1 MPSFSIK
8 RATSDDIPTIIQVQE
23 QTWEPTY
30 RDILSDE
37 QIRFMFDKIY
47 SPDVLEQQMTQQN
60 HQFFLLLAEQ
70 QPIGF
75 ASVEPATVDL
85 FKMHK
90 IYILPS
96 LQGTGAG
103 KYLLSFVEDFV
114 RSAGGTTLSLNVNR
128 YNKAKLFYEKMGFH
142 VVRQEDIPIGSYWM
156 NDFVLEKQ
164 IG

>member
-8 RATSDDIPTIIQVQE
+8 RATSDDIPAIIQVQE

-30 RDILSDE
+30 RDILSNE

-47 SPDVLEQQMTQQN
+47 SMESLEDQLTHEN
-60 HQFFLLLAEQ
+60 HQFFLLYVEQ

-75 ASVEPATVDL
+75 ASVEQDTVDS

-96 LQGTGAG
+96 MQGTGAG
-103 KYLLSFVEDFV
+103 KHLLSFVEDFV
-114 RSAGGTTLSLNVNR
+114 RSEGGTILSLNVNR
-128 YNKAKLFYEKMGFH
+128 FNKAKLFYEKMGFR
-142 VVRQEDIPIGSYWM
+142 VVRQEDIPIGPYWM
-156 NDFVLEKQ
+156 NDYVLEKQ
-164 IG
+164 LR